1 MKDEKSEKVEKLSTR
16 ASALDAIIL
25 AGGNW
30 DALIAEANKAAA
42 PLKTKVKTYTVA
54 LLKTHIRYREA
65 KNPKFFASV
74 KVGEEGITVKTTK

>member
-1 MKDEKSEKVEKLSTR
+1 MKDEKRKKLSTR

-25 AGGNW
+25 AGGKW
-30 DALIAEANKAAA
+30 DELIAEANRQAA
-42 PLKTKVKTYTVA
+42 PLKTKVKIYTVA

-74 KVGEEGITVKTTK
+74 KVGEEGVTVKATK